1 MWHNYCCYQSI
12 FNILSEIDIFS
23 ISEFF
28 TWIERALFYEV
39 GMNADSE
46 HRSGE
51 SLDGHDSITSLPLL
65 AFNLENSTLRSATLR
80 KNIALDTVI
89 DFTNSLRQDIGLITQ
104 KELMLHFDRDDVGDT
119 DKKTLSSLTSL
130 PSFDCFTLKTSLAP
144 LKIRVLDKNIFNL
157 SSNMKT
163 ILFPLMSRITRPL
176 IQYLYSDQKFGVSD
190 TETLLKL
197 IKDTEP
203 LKVRDR
209 LEIMAQNMSVS
220 LPKLIENLEEFG
232 ELFLSVS
239 FFERINIE
247 ASSKID
253 QLILWAEDGVSNSNL
268 RNDPSAQSQFSQVE
282 RRLGYIKTNL
292 HSRFD
297 NLGRI
302 TQIDWE
308 EFGASDFKTIKREIL
323 SQQANLATALCG
335 IMVKAFEWEKQFP
348 SAGGSP
354 QQCLEFLSEDLNVG
368 LDNLTRALPEI
379 E

>member
-1 MWHNYCCYQSI
+1 
-12 FNILSEIDIFS
+12 
-23 ISEFF
+23 
-28 TWIERALFYEV
+28 
-39 GMNADSE
+39 MNADSE
-46 HRSGE
+46 HSSGI
-51 SLDGHDSITSLPLL
+51 SLDGHDSITSLPLS

-104 KELMLHFDRDDVGDT
+104 KELMLHFDRDDVGDA

-130 PSFDCFTLKTSLAP
+130 PSFDCYTLKAALAP
-144 LKIRVLDKNIFNL
+144 LKIKVLDENIFSL

-163 ILFPLMSRITRPL
+163 TLFPLMSRITRPL

-282 RRLGYIKTNL
+282 RRLGYIKANL

-297 NLGRI
+297 NLSRI

-308 EFGASDFKTIKREIL
+308 EFGASDFKTVKREIL

>member
-1 MWHNYCCYQSI
+1 
-12 FNILSEIDIFS
+12 
-23 ISEFF
+23 
-28 TWIERALFYEV
+28 
-39 GMNADSE
+39 MNADSE
-46 HRSGE
+46 HRSGG
-51 SLDGHDSITSLPLL
+51 SLDGHDSITSLPLS
-65 AFNLENSTLRSATLR
+65 AFNLENSTLRSAILR

-130 PSFDCFTLKTSLAP
+130 PSFDCFTLKTSLAH
-144 LKIRVLDKNIFNL
+144 LKIKVLDKNIFNL

-163 ILFPLMSRITRPL
+163 TLFPLMSRITRPL

-190 TETLLKL
+190 TETLLEL

-209 LEIMAQNMSVS
+209 LKIMAQNMSVS

-282 RRLGYIKTNL
+282 RRLGYIKANL

-297 NLGRI
+297 NLSRI

-308 EFGASDFKTIKREIL
+308 EFGANDFKTVKREIL
-323 SQQANLATALCG
+323 SQQANLAIALCG

-348 SAGGSP
+348 TAGGSP
-354 QQCLEFLSEDLNVG
+354 QQCLEFISKDLNIG